1 MIKSISTDLT
11 NLSNELKRRNNDIKK
26 FCDIALPIAKQ
37 ETLSSADMSK
47 LLKPFLTSCNVNNA
61 RFANL
66 SIPAINKLII
76 SNNLNPDDLKDLLAG
91 LSEASHLAI
100 DIQLK
105 ILQCLPN
112 LMSNY
117 KDYLVNDSLLSLL
130 TICINLTSNN
140 NSTVVI
146 NTAFAT
152 LQQLFNYAFDKIPL
166 TIEADS
172 RTKKIEIDNESEGI
186 MVDDYSYECYLI
198 FQDLCKIIDKQLPIF
213 FKQLNNIKINS
224 VLEIIENILQNHV
237 TTFSTHKEL
246 NYLLRIKL
254 VPSLLRILN
263 DEFSIIIRIMRIL
276 LILLNTQLSNLVI
289 EGEIII
295 SILNHILLNDN
306 NEWNKILVLEVFK
319 SLFHDFKNLESIFRL
334 YDNNSNKKNV
344 IKELFSILN
353 NYLLN
358 NNLNNQL
365 IKNSLSLPS
374 NLIISKNSVPKI
386 PLLDLLDKVEP
397 PTVSTTYSINLI
409 LQVLIQ
415 FTDGLTN
422 FVNNLSPNSSNL
434 ESNIE
439 LINNLIN
446 INYKDLYQLFNYMLH
461 CSLDNDNF
469 HSLIRSLQKFTH
481 TTGLLGIN
489 NLRDDLLILLSKIII
504 KVPNN
509 FTVRHLT
516 SLRALINLAIS
527 LGSTLNESWD
537 IIWITLQWCDY
548 YINGPNEFSLRD
560 DNWTKPNLDTSS
572 IESSMNKLY
581 SSIKDYPVE
590 SYDNLITS
598 LMELFK
604 KTLQVDDNEIKLF
617 KIDDDKYLNFT
628 DNKNFILCL
637 QNKVFFIDKLFDISK
652 ITPLNFFTNDKIFDK
667 YNNFFVNDGLM
678 LKPFNLKHY
687 IIIKYNDIIVNL
699 TLESN
704 KIEGIEEYNALNQL
718 CLNGLKNLLIK
729 LETNSSEVLKLNNM
743 FEILEIILNTL
754 SKVIESYDKRLN
766 DEKSWSLIFDIIEL
780 SFGLIKN
787 RQNDKIFNII
797 NLSFTSLKLIMN
809 EFIDILPI
817 SKFKILIDTL
827 IKFGNQKSD
836 LNISFSSISYFF
848 TIGDT
853 IKSKFEKDEESELY
867 NEIEID
873 GIGKG
878 IKSLDI
884 YLLLQLIILSMDER
898 AQVRD
903 GSIQTFFEILEIH
916 GESFNQEQWNIITSL
931 VFEKLFVINEV
942 PSNELKETINLKI
955 DGIVSIY
962 SKFLQFLNFQDWEKL
977 MAFSNLLTKDLEFS
991 IIFMDKFQTI
1001 FEIPINNGK
1010 MDIDI
1015 LELFYSFWINLP
1027 IEYNLVNPEQYL
1039 QFLEKIVTLFPI
1051 ILNNLYDNQLVD
1063 ETKIS
1068 KILLIFVKILR
1079 YPIILKKS
1087 DDVNL
1092 TPIQNIITN
1101 NIDLIVSKDFNDN
1114 INSLVIKELSN
1125 LIIYQFQIREK
1136 IESKLLNSNLKLK
1149 FKLPTFIALSY
1160 KSFELLEVLWC
1171 KIKDYK
1177 VIIDDGAV
1185 EKLIKSLLEIITN
1198 KSTDLWVRC
1207 NDFLL
1212 VILEKILNVGS
1223 HQDEIWKLIISSVII
1238 NFKNLSSKEESINI
1252 SQYFKIIPIII
1263 PHLEKSWAID
1273 EFLKSIYD
1281 NSYLYKLNEIETEL
1295 LGANDDIDSI
1305 IENLLRYDYD
1315 SSFGL
1320 IKPSEFHKFN
1330 KMKFVCLQELIN
1342 YTTTNKFSLKK
1353 FKFFFARLLFC
1364 LRRILDDVKLSYRL
1378 PLLSIQSIELK
1389 LLLTGLNN
1397 YDLHDNYGLI
1407 KQIIPLLIKLS
1418 KYDIESDLVQDIL
1431 LKFNTI

>member
-37 ETLSSADMSK
+37 ETLSSADK
-47 LLKPFLTSCNVNNA
+47 TKILKPFLTSCNVNNA

-76 SNNLNPDDLKDLLAG
+76 SNNLNPDDIKDLLAG
-91 LSEASHLAI
+91 LLEASHLAI

-117 KDYLVNDSLLSLL
+117 KDYMINDLLLSLL

-166 TIEADS
+166 VIEENLK
-172 RTKKIEIDNESEGI
+172 TKKIEIDNDNGGV
-186 MVDDYSYECYLI
+186 MVDEYSYECYLI

-224 VLEIIENILQNHV
+224 VLEIIENVLQNHV
-237 TTFSTHKEL
+237 KTFSSHKEL

-319 SLFHDFKNLESIFRL
+319 SLFHDFKNLETIFRL

-374 NLIISKNSVPKI
+374 NLIISKSSVPKV

-397 PTVSTTYSINLI
+397 PSVSPTYPITLI

-461 CSLDNDNF
+461 CSLDNDHF
-469 HSLIRSLQKFTH
+469 HNLIRSLQKFTH

-504 KVPNN
+504 KVPHN

-537 IIWITLQWCDY
+537 IIWITLQWSDY

-572 IESSMNKLY
+572 IETSMNKLY
-581 SSIKDYPVE
+581 SSVKDYPIE
-590 SYDNLITS
+590 SYNNLITS
-598 LMELFK
+598 IMDLFK
-604 KTLQVDDNEIKLF
+604 KGSKADDNENKLF
-617 KIDDDKYLNFT
+617 KIDDDKHLNFDA
-628 DNKNFILCL
+628 DNKNLLLCL
-637 QNKVFFIDKLFDISK
+637 QNKVFFIDKLFEISK
-652 ITPLNFFTNDKIFDK
+652 IKPLNFFTDSKIFNK
-667 YNNFFVNDGLM
+667 YNDFFVDDGLM
-678 LKPFNLKHY
+678 LKPFNLKY
-687 IIIKYNDIIVNL
+687 YTIVKYNEIIINL
-699 TLESN
+699 TLKSN
-704 KIEGIEEYNALNQL
+704 RIEGVEEYNELNQL
-718 CLNGLKNLLIK
+718 CLKGLKNLMIK
-729 LETNSSEVLKLNNM
+729 LEVNSTEVLKLNNM

-754 SKVIESYDKRLN
+754 SKVIESYDKRLT
-766 DEKSWSLIFDIIEL
+766 DEKSWSLIFGIIEL
-780 SFGLIKN
+780 SFGLIKDK
-787 RQNDKIFNII
+787 QNDKISNII

-817 SKFKILIDTL
+817 SKFKILIDSL
-827 IKFGNQKSD
+827 IKFGNQKTD

-853 IKSKFEKDEESELY
+853 IKSKFEKNEEELKDL
-867 NEIEID
+867 EIEN
-873 GIGKG
+873 IGQG

-884 YLLLQLIILSMDER
+884 YLLYQLIILSMDER

-916 GESFNQEQWNIITSL
+916 GESFNQNQWDLITSL
-931 VFEKLFVINEV
+931 VFDKLFVVNEV

-955 DGIVSIY
+955 DGIISIY
-962 SKFLQFLNFQDWEKL
+962 SKFLKFLSFKDWEKL
-977 MAFSNLLTKDLEFS
+977 IAFSNLLTKDLDFS
-991 IIFMDKFQTI
+991 IILMDKFQTI
-1001 FEIPINNGK
+1001 FEIPISDNK
-1010 MDIDI
+1010 IDIAI

-1039 QFLEKIVTLFPI
+1039 QFLEKVVTLFPVI
-1051 ILNNLYDNQLVD
+1051 FNNLYDNKLVD

-1087 DDVNL
+1087 DDVSL
-1092 TPIQNIITN
+1092 TPIQNVIMN
-1101 NIDLIVSKDFNDN
+1101 NIDLIISKEFSES
-1114 INSLVIKELSN
+1114 IISLVMKELSN

-1160 KSFELLEVLWC
+1160 KSFELLELLWH
-1171 KIKDYK
+1171 KINDYNVIINDGTVEK
-1177 VIIDDGAV
+1177 VIRSI
-1185 EKLIKSLLEIITN
+1185 LEIITN
-1198 KSTDLWVRC
+1198 KATDLWIQC

-1212 VILEKILNVGS
+1212 VILPEILS
-1223 HQDEIWKLIISSVII
+1223 KSQQDEIWKLIISSIII

-1252 SQYFKIIPIII
+1252 TQYFKIIPIII

-1281 NSYLYKLNEIETEL
+1281 NSYLYKPNEIETEL
-1295 LGANDDIDSI
+1295 LDANNDIDSI
-1305 IENLLRYDYD
+1305 ITNLLKYDYD
-1315 SSFGL
+1315 SSYGL
-1320 IKPSEFHKFN
+1320 IKPSEFYEFN

-1342 YTTTNKFSLKK
+1342 YTTTNKFSTEK
-1353 FKFFFARLLFC
+1353 FNYFFARLLFC
-1364 LRRILDDVKLSYRL
+1364 LRRILDDVKLSYKL
-1378 PLLSIQSIELK
+1378 PLLSIQLIELK

-1397 YDLHDNYGLI
+1397 YHLQDNYHLI
-1407 KQIIPLLIKLS
+1407 KQVIPLLIKLS